1 MKVAS
6 TISRYLLGFL
16 FTVFGANGFLHF
28 IPQPPPSTLYAAQ
41 FLTVVS
47 NAHFM
52 VLIFL
57 LQLVCGILLLVD
69 RYVPL
74 ALVVLAAIIVNILN
88 YHVTMDPGGIVP
100 GLVATVLWFITAIA
114 FRAAFRGVLDAKPY
128 PR

>member
-1 MKVAS
+1 
-6 TISRYLLGFL
+6 
-16 FTVFGANGFLHF
+16 
-28 IPQPPPSTLYAAQ
+28 
-41 FLTVVS
+41 
-47 NAHFM
+47 M